1 MTPVFKP
8 WVFEL
13 PWRMQSVLMTATR
26 GPDGPMRY
34 PNIKVLNRWMRD
46 KLFNDADPSNPFII
60 HPDDPDPLTIMPELG
75 KELEYTTVHYYSHV
89 VHALEII
96 AYEHPDFTVQQP
108 AYRLY
113 YELGPVLMH
122 MKPEQKHE
130 HYVRL
135 GPTEHEDREDVSV

>member
-1 MTPVFKP
+1 MSMVFKE
-8 WVFEL
+8 WVVEL

-34 PNIKVLNRWMRD
+34 PNIKVLNRWTRD
-46 KLFNDADPSNPFII
+46 KLFNDADPANPFII
-60 HPDDPDPLTIMPELG
+60 HPDDPHPCELSVITELG

-89 VHALEII
+89 IHALEII
-96 AYEHPDFTVQQP
+96 AYEHPEFPVQDS

-130 HYVRL
+130 HAARL
-135 GPTEHEDREDVSV
+135 GRTESESQHA